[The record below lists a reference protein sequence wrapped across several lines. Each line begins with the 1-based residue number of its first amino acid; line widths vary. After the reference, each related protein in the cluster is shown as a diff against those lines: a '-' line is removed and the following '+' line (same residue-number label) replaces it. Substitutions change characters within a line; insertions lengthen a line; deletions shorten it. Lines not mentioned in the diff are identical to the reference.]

1 MLDLVREAV
10 TALQEE
16 TTTYPQNVQIW
27 MKLMGGSFLAS
38 IVFVRSRV
46 GSRWILA
53 ALVLNILGLVIGKMV
68 FSDQSR
74 TVIGTYVHILFWP
87 AILWA
92 VWRSI
97 AHLSFSWKANSLF
110 DWAYIVWLAWASLL
124 MSISLVF
131 DFRTLILMWI

>member
-10 TALQEE
+10 IALQEE
-16 TTTYPQNVQIW
+16 TATYPQNVQIW

-38 IVFVRSRV
+38 ILFVRSRV

-53 ALVLNILGLVIGKMV
+53 ALLLNILGLVLGKMT
-68 FSDQSR
+68 FPDESR
-74 TVIGTYVHILFWP
+74 TVIGTCVHILFWP
-87 AILWA
+87 VILWA
-92 VWRSI
+92 VWRSVE
-97 AHLSFSWKANSLF
+97 HLSFSWEANSLF

-131 DFRTLILMWI
+131 DFRTLILMLV